1 MINPN
6 RVRQAL
12 YTLLVHPEQL
22 TPGAAADLSL
32 AMQTTDPMAMGVV
45 YEVLREGVADRLT
58 DVMGKD
64 Y

>member
-12 YTLLVHPEQL
+12 YTLLAHPEQL
-22 TPGAAADLSL
+22 LPGTAADLSL
-32 AMQTTDPMAMGVV
+32 AMRITDPMSMGVV
-45 YEVLREGVADRLT
+45 YEILRQGVADRLT